1 MSFSERLYDLL
12 KDKEI
17 GWEAAK
23 ALGEI
28 VESDAILTK
37 ANHADVK
44 VKRFFRTQLHDLPV
58 SIQGSLR
65 PEIRQHCPTQT
76 RHVGEGR

>member
-1 MSFSERLYDLL
+1 MAFSERLYDSLR
-12 KDKEI
+12 DKEI
-17 GWEAAK
+17 GWVAAK

-44 VKRFFRTQLHDLPV
+44 VKHIVRTQFHGLQL
-58 SIQGSLR
+58 SIQGSLC
-65 PEIRQHCPTQT
+65 PEIRQHCPSQT
-76 RHVGEGR
+76 CDAGKRR